1 MSLKDILKAYYDIS
15 YLLFLILF
23 SLSHIQYFVQK
34 ERYIFP
40 AIKITSRHIE
50 YYPLS
55 KRIGFSSF
63 RIIK

>member
-40 AIKITSRHIE
+40 AIKITSRHKVTNKTN
-50 YYPLS
+50 LD
-55 KRIGFSSF
+55 
-63 RIIK
+63 

>member
-40 AIKITSRHIE
+40 AIKITSRHKVTNKTNLDWNFI
-50 YYPLS
+50 L
-55 KRIGFSSF
+55 
-63 RIIK
+63 